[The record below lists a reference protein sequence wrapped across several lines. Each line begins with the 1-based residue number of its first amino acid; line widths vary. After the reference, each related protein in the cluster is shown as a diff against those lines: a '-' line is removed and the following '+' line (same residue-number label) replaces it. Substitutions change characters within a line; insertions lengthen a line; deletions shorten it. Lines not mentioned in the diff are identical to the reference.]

1 MIKLGFRHHLYL
13 KPMEKVFLVQQPVI
27 VGRKESLMLERM
39 AGKYYKKIKLERFVD
54 PPFVHYHQFLKPK
67 RELI

>member
-1 MIKLGFRHHLYL
+1 
-13 KPMEKVFLVQQPVI
+13 MEKVFLVQQPVI